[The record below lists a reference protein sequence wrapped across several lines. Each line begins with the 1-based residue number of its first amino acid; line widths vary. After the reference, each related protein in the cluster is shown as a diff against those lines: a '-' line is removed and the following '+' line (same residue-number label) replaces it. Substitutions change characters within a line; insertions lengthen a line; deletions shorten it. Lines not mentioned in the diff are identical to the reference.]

1 LPDALVP
8 VVLPSMGESVTQGT
22 VTGIR
27 KGVGDTIAAGETLID
42 VTTDKVDVEIPSPE
56 AGRIARIVVKDGD
69 TVEVGALLAEIEVGG
84 PQNSAKSAAAAESPA
99 TAKTIP
105 ITTVEMPSIGEALKR
120 GVVKNWLKS
129 VGDLVDR
136 DDVIVEVDV
145 DGSLIEI
152 PSPVSGRLMRI
163 VADKGAVIEI
173 GAPLC
178 EIGPKD
184 AVVVPAPIASAPQRA
199 EPAPKPEAPLAA
211 ATPPKSQPVAQ
222 PSPLARRAAALA
234 GVDVAAVNGSGPGG
248 AVRKADVESAAAV
261 NSVAPI
267 DPVVGQATLAPADHK
282 GPPHIAPPPVVGQ
295 ATLAQALKGPAAA
308 LAAAMEQ
315 SLSIPTA
322 TSFRTI
328 AVGVLESRRAAL
340 NNALKLGKR
349 SEKISFT
356 HLIAFALARAARE
369 MPGMT
374 ASFHRSDKGP
384 ERIAGGVQLGLAVD
398 LHRKDGSRL
407 LVVPVIRNAADLDFT
422 AFHSAYEQLV
432 GKARDGKLMPDE
444 FAGATITLTNPG
456 AIGTVASVPRLMA
469 GQGAIIAAGAIGYP
483 PGLPQAPEQLGSL
496 GVSKIMTLT
505 STYDHRV
512 IQGAESGEFLRRI
525 EHLLSGADD
534 FYGAIAKSLKVS
546 LAEEAPPKLAVTVP
560 PPDAPQAQSQ
570 SLTGTPVESSP
581 DLIAAAAAGM
591 ALISRIR
598 THGHTAASLDP
609 LEGPKDGDPVLDPA
623 SLQLDDALA
632 ARVPANVVRTYAP
645 GSTLAEVLANLRSI
659 YCSTIA
665 YEVEHITSHEQRSWL
680 RKQIESGAHVKPLTR
695 ERKLELLDRLTRV
708 EAFERYLR
716 KAFLGQKTFS
726 IEGIDAL
733 VPMLEELLHLLVD
746 DGVKKLEIG
755 TAHRG
760 RLSLITHVVDRPY
773 EDVLVEFEHAELR
786 GGESQGDVT
795 GDVKYHQGAQG
806 KYSTASGAS
815 IDVVLVNNPSHLEA
829 VDGVVVGRTR
839 ADQTDRHPAIATIDK
854 NKAAALLI
862 HGDAAFTGQGV
873 VAEVLNLQGLRGY
886 TVGGTVHVIANN
898 QIGFTT
904 EPSDERSTR
913 YASDLAK
920 SVDMPIVHVNADDIE
935 ACIGAITLAE
945 QFRRQFARDVLIDLI
960 GYRRFGHNEADEPAY
975 TQPRMYEKIA
985 NHITVR
991 EIFAKR
997 LFDEGL
1003 VTVDDVKK
1011 RFDAAYARVAEAHAN
1026 VKKRI
1031 KESGAAEAAK
1041 RPGNGQVA
1049 SSPDTRVASDV
1060 LRSLNRQLLAV
1071 PDGFTVHPK
1080 LAKQLERRN
1089 TALEP
1094 GCEIDWANAEALAFG
1109 SLLVQGVPIRL
1120 TGQDTERGTFSHRHL
1135 VLHDAKT
1142 DARYVPMQHL
1152 SGARASF
1159 EVYNSPLSEYACLG
1173 FEYGYST
1180 AAPDALILWEAQFGD
1195 FANGAQIII
1204 DQFIS
1209 AGFAKWGQTS
1219 RLTLLLPHGYEGAGP
1234 EHSSAR
1240 LERFLQLAS
1249 DGNIRIANCTTP
1261 AQYFHLL
1268 RDQALTSKA
1277 RPLVIMTPK
1286 SLLRMKF
1293 ATSQVADLSD
1303 GSLQPIIDDPL
1314 VTNRKGIKRLLLCS
1328 GKIYYDLLAAVK
1340 RLSPRGLAIARVE
1353 MLEPFPLDAIMA
1365 LVKSYPDLDRVTWV
1379 QEEPRN
1385 MGARAFVSRR
1395 IREKLAPLGI
1405 ALDYEGRPDRASP
1418 SEGYPGAHA
1427 VEQERIVTAALGPRR
1442 AGSSTS

>member
-1 LPDALVP
+1 MPEALLQ

-27 KGVGDTIAAGETLID
+27 KAAGESIAAGETLID

-56 AGRIARIVVKDGD
+56 AGRIVKILVKDGD
-69 TVEVGALLAEIEVGG
+69 TIEVGALLAEIQTASSDASPNPSTKIEA
-84 PQNSAKSAAAAESPA
+84 PQSAPGS
-99 TAKTIP
+99 TV
-105 ITTVEMPSIGEALKR
+105 VEMPSIGQALKR
-120 GVVKNWLKS
+120 GVVRAWHKAA
-129 VGDLVDR
+129 GDLVER
-136 DDVIVEVDV
+136 DEVIVEVDA
-145 DGSLIEI
+145 DGSPIEI
-152 PSPVSGRLMRI
+152 PSPVSGRLMCI
-163 VADKGAVIEI
+163 VAGPGASVEI

-178 EIGPKD
+178 EIGPAD
-184 AVVVPAPIASAPQRA
+184 APAPATEPPPAKVAPSAPPAA
-199 EPAPKPEAPLAA
+199 EPSKTGSDGA
-211 ATPPKSQPVAQ
+211 

-234 GVDVAAVNGSGPGG
+234 GTDIASIKGTGPGG
-248 AVRKADVESAAAV
+248 AVRKSDVEVVAARIAPAAPPAPPAPTAAQPAAPTAPP
-261 NSVAPI
+261 VAP
-267 DPVVGQATLAPADHK
+267 A
-282 GPPHIAPPPVVGQ
+282 APPTAPTSPPANRDGRAPVG
-295 ATLAQALKGPAAA
+295 ASPLKGPAAA

-315 SLSIPTA
+315 SLGVPTA
-322 TSFRTI
+322 TSFRTF
-328 AVGVLESRRAAL
+328 AVGALESRRLDLNAAL
-340 NNALKLGKR
+340 KTAGR

-356 HLIAFALARAARE
+356 HLIAFALARSARE
-369 MPGMT
+369 MPAMT
-374 ASFHRSDKGP
+374 ASFHRSETGP
-384 ERIAGGVQLGLAVD
+384 ERVAGGVQLGLAVD
-398 LHRKDGSRL
+398 LQRKDGSRL
-407 LVVPVIRNAADLDFT
+407 LVVPVIRDAGELDFV
-422 AFHSAYEQLV
+422 AFHAAYESLV
-432 GKARDGKLMPDE
+432 AKARSGKLMPDE
-444 FAGATITLTNPG
+444 FTGATITLTNPG
-456 AIGTVASVPRLMA
+456 AIGTVASVPRLLA
-469 GQGAIIAAGAIGYP
+469 GQGTIIAAGAIGYP
-483 PGLPQAPEQLGSL
+483 PGFSSSHESL
-496 GVSKIMTLT
+496 ATFGVSKIMTLT

-525 EHLLSGADD
+525 EQLLGGADG
-534 FYGAIAKSLKVS
+534 FYEQIASSLGVAVPQEK
-546 LAEEAPPKLAVTVP
+546 AAAAP
-560 PPDAPQAQSQ
+560 APQQNAPTAAQGPGQ
-570 SLTGTPVESSP
+570 
-581 DLIAAAAAGM
+581 DLITAAAAGM

-609 LEGPKDGDPVLDPA
+609 LEGARNGDPVLDP
-623 SLQLDDALA
+623 STLQLDNAVAERIPA
-632 ARVPANVVRTYAP
+632 AAIRTYAP
-645 GSTLAEVLANLRSI
+645 GNNLREVLDNLRAI

-716 KAFLGQKTFS
+716 KTFLGQKTFS

-746 DGVKKLEIG
+746 DGVQKVEIG

-760 RLSLITHVVDRPY
+760 RLSLITHVLDKPY
-773 EDVLVEFEHAELR
+773 EDVLVEFEQAELR
-786 GGESQGDVT
+786 GVESQGDVT
-795 GDVKYHQGAQG
+795 GDVKYHQGARG
-806 KYSTASGAS
+806 TYATASGAS
-815 IDVVLVNNPSHLEA
+815 IEVVLANNPSHLEA

-839 ADQTDRHPAIATIDK
+839 ADQTDRTKPIAVTDST
-854 NKAAALLI
+854 KALALLV

-873 VAEVLNLQGLRGY
+873 VAEVLNMQALRGY
-886 TVGGTVHVIANN
+886 SVGGTMHVIANN

-920 SVDMPIVHVNADDIE
+920 STDMPIVHVNADDIE
-935 ACIGAITLAE
+935 ACIGAMTLAAE
-945 QFRRQFARDVLIDLI
+945 FRKKFARDVLIDLI

-975 TQPRMYEKIA
+975 TQPLMYEKIA
-985 NHITVR
+985 HHLTVR
-991 EIFAKR
+991 ELFAKR
-997 LFDEGL
+997 LFDEGI
-1003 VTVDDVKK
+1003 VTAEDVKK
-1011 RFDAAYARVAEAHAN
+1011 RYDAAYARVAEAHAN

-1031 KESGAAEAAK
+1031 KESAGADAAK
-1041 RPGNGQVA
+1041 RPANGQVA
-1049 SSPDTRVASDV
+1049 TSPDTRVAADV
-1060 LRSLNRQLLAV
+1060 LSSLNRQLLVV

-1080 LAKQLERRN
+1080 LATQLGRRAS
-1089 TALEP
+1089 ALDA
-1094 GCEIDWANAEALAFG
+1094 GGEIDWANAEALAFA

-1152 SGARASF
+1152 AGARASF
-1159 EVYNSPLSEYACLG
+1159 EVYNSPLSEYAILG

-1180 AAPDALILWEAQFGD
+1180 AATGALVLWEAQFGD
-1195 FANGAQIII
+1195 FVNGAQIII

-1209 AGFAKWGQTS
+1209 AGMAKWGQTS

-1268 RDQALTSKA
+1268 RDQALAAKA
-1277 RPLVIMTPK
+1277 RPLVVMTPK
-1286 SLLRMKF
+1286 SLLRMKV
-1293 ATSQVADLSD
+1293 ATSQAADLTD
-1303 GSLQPIIDDPL
+1303 GSLQAIIDDPL
-1314 VTNRKGIKRLLLCS
+1314 VTNRKGIKRIILCS
-1328 GKIYYDLLAAVK
+1328 GKIYYDLMAGVK
-1340 RLSPRGLAIARVE
+1340 RLAPKGLAIARLE
-1353 MLEPFPLDAIMA
+1353 MLEPFPLDAVMSLI
-1365 LVKSYPDLDRVTWV
+1365 KSYPDLDRLTWV

-1395 IREKLAPLGI
+1395 IRERLAPLGI

-1442 AGSSTS
+1442 ASGSQT